1 MQPSNWALESS
12 DMPPAEPQDPA
23 EAAEQNQQYLDLHN
37 KICGRAFNSKV
48 SQALNDIMVAI
59 KDTTFL
65 SVHHIVK
72 GGSVGKG
79 TALSGVADA
88 ELILFLNAMPPTGHD
103 KWLPGVLK
111 ALAAV
116 LVESLGE

>member
-1 MQPSNWALESS
+1 MQQESWSDSPRESS
-12 DMPPAEPQDPA
+12 AAWPTGEVPAQDSA

-65 SVHHIVK
+65 NIHHIVK

-79 TALSGVADA
+79 TALSDVTDA
-88 ELILFLNAMPPTGHD
+88 ELILFLNAMPPTG
-103 KWLPGVLK
+103 
-111 ALAAV
+111 
-116 LVESLGE
+116 